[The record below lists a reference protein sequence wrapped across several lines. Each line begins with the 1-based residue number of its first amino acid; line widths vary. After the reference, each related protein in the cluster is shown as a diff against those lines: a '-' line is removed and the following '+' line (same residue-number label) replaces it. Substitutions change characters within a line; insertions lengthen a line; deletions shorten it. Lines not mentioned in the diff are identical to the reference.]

1 MANRNTVARTLN
13 DAGAAAWFGGA
24 LMGAVGLN
32 GAAAQ
37 VDNPFQRSRV
47 ANAEWAR
54 WTPVNLGAIGAHLL
68 GASMLTWANKGRIA
82 GQSGVATASGAKALV
97 TLAALG
103 ATGYARALGQR
114 VMNAGDVPA
123 EGGTSPSI
131 GTPPEVA
138 DAQKQLDRLQWAIA
152 GLTGTLV
159 WLNAYM
165 GEQQRPTEVARG
177 IWGRLAGG

>member
-1 MANRNTVARTLN
+1 MTTRNTIARTLN
-13 DAGAAAWFGGA
+13 DAGAAAWFGGT

-47 ANAEWAR
+47 ANAGWAR
-54 WTPVNLGAIGAHLL
+54 WTPVNLSAIGAHLA
-68 GASMLTWANKGRIA
+68 GATALTWANKGRIA
-82 GQSGVATASGAKALV
+82 GQRGVPAASAAKAVATLG
-97 TLAALG
+97 ALG

-123 EGGTSPSI
+123 EGGTTPSV

-138 DAQKQLDRLQWAIA
+138 KALKQLNQLQWVIA
-152 GLTGTLV
+152 GLTGAIV

-165 GEQQRPTEVARG
+165 GEQQRPTQVAKG
-177 IWGRLAGG
+177 IWDRFARR